1 MIVTIDSLFFICC
14 LVTYFILVSFYFRTN
29 LLLVVT
35 LLRNNRKRGLCYR
48 ASSTLP
54 GFTTLPASSSV
65 SRFYTDILFS
75 PTPPIRGSL
84 EEINHGISLMNKS

>member
-1 MIVTIDSLFFICC
+1 MIVTIDSHFFCC
-14 LVTYFILVSFYFRTN
+14 LVTYFILVSFYFRYKFTPRT
-29 LLLVVT
+29 VVT
-35 LLRNNRKRGLCYR
+35 LLRNRKRGLCYR